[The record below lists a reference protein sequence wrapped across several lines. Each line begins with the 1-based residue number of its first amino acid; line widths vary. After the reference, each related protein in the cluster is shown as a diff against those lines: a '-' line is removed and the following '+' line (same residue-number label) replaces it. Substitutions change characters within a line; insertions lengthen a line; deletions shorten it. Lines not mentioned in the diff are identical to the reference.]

1 MAGDEEDRTD
11 HSARES
17 EDVEDYDEPLDP
29 KRHLL
34 LCAAGVGE
42 DELTMMNRRSI
53 TPSHVHFSTK

>member
-34 LCAAGVGE
+34 LCAAEVGE
-42 DELTMMNRRSI
+42 DELDNDES
-53 TPSHVHFSTK
+53 